1 MIGIVAARRRD
12 HISPLLHGL
21 HWLRVAERKLH
32 FGWRYSSTAACTAQ
46 HPPSTCQE
54 WQCGE
59 SLMSARVG
67 DWALRRPLHSSFR
80 GPVGPPSAPELSLR
94 CYSSDCSSPTAMVRG
109 TLLRESLA
117 SSFLLI
123 LLLHEQNSTQQSRYC
138 VPRFPILF
146 LHSDYLTL
154 TLLLTHFS
162 STPKQ
167 QVPTVY
173 IGLSAFSKLPE
184 LSKMFWNIRELS
196 RPAVRRQLSWLTAHA
211 A

>member
-46 HPPSTCQE
+46 HPPSTCQDNAA
-54 WQCGE
+54 
-59 SLMSARVG
+59 SLWCPHASATELFVVHYTRHFADQSG
-67 DWALRRPLHSSFR
+67 HHRRQSF
-80 GPVGPPSAPELSLR
+80 LCC

-154 TLLLTHFS
+154 TQLLTHFS

-184 LSKMFWNIRELS
+184 SSRMFWNIRELS